1 MYSKSSSNQYSDD
14 KYFTH
19 HCTPTQKDVSEEI
32 MDSILDEGNRSIPF
46 HLHTESDFDFR
57 KKNLVYEH
65 NVSEGQHS
73 ARESVTFSRA
83 SFVAIQAK
91 PTNSIKALN

>member
-1 MYSKSSSNQYSDD
+1 
-14 KYFTH
+14 
-19 HCTPTQKDVSEEI
+19 VSEEI
-32 MDSILDEGNRSIPF
+32 VDSILDEGNRSIPF

-65 NVSEGQHS
+65 NVSEGQSS

-91 PTNSIKALN
+91 PTSSIKALN